1 MGKPWSSKH
10 IQQDLVTMGTLVA
23 SIYPRGLQNT
33 WTSQKILIRYDSQ
46 VRRVRGFWLGSLWAG
61 VPKMVAEEVV
71 I

>member
-1 MGKPWSSKH
+1 
-10 IQQDLVTMGTLVA
+10 MGTLVA